1 MTLCFSTDLFLA
13 TFLSPIHSR
22 KYHERYE
29 YIWPM
34 CQNFESMAKDDQDPS
49 LQLTVVTGAGRVSVS
64 RRLLQLLSPLV
75 REAVSGL
82 PVLATLQPL
91 TIILP
96 DTDAVTVT
104 TMMELVLTG
113 QTNVDT
119 IGVLLNES
127 WSLF

>member
-1 MTLCFSTDLFLA
+1 
-13 TFLSPIHSR
+13 
-22 KYHERYE
+22 
-29 YIWPM
+29 M

-49 LQLTVVTGAGRVSVS
+49 LQLTVVTGTGRVSVS

-82 PVLATLQPL
+82 PVLATLRPL

-104 TMMELVLTG
+104 TMMELVGRQMWIQL
-113 QTNVDT
+113 V
-119 IGVLLNES
+119 
-127 WSLF
+127 FY